1 LSFSL
6 TKKRFA
12 VKSIIFLAIPLVL
25 SAYTHL
31 WNIAGFP
38 AIHPD
43 EGVYMKRAML
53 VMNGTGPHDYAAIF
67 DHPGNAESS
76 YDHPYFGQIFLAA
89 VLGMIG
95 YPNSLNPSADGNVH
109 SIEMLYLVPRVL
121 MGLLA
126 VLDTFL
132 VYKIAE
138 RRYSRNVAL
147 IASVVFAVMPLS
159 WLYRWVLLD
168 SILLPFLLS
177 SILLAIY
184 TKSTKVDTKDNHNS
198 KGINRNIIVL
208 LSGILLGLSI
218 YTKIPAFTMI
228 PLIGLLIYQNNNK
241 SLKTLGL
248 WFIPVILIP
257 LMWPAYSISVGQFDE
272 WMRGVLWQGVERN
285 EGTGFL
291 PDIKLTQVLKSDPVL
306 FILGSAGF
314 IFSIIKRDFFPLM
327 WIIPYLVL
335 LAIVGWVILFHW
347 IPVLP
352 AFCIAIGRLI
362 EGVSQKIFRKTSK
375 QKSLIFSSIVIL
387 GVFGLVITS
396 LLIFTNFSS
405 SEFEAAAFVTK
416 YLQESNHSGSKPNKD
431 NNNIKDGVTVVTSP
445 IFSWI
450 LKYVFKNDH
459 ISSHI
464 RDSQPLQTDKVL
476 LIADGIYKTFILK
489 ETQEDEKQ
497 FGRIRIIYDNTRT
510 ISKFDKSNDYYNLV
524 KNIYPYDN
532 IIRHAW
538 SNEIDVRAN

>member
-1 LSFSL
+1 MKIHINPIL
-6 TKKRFA
+6 
-12 VKSIIFLAIPLVL
+12 FLAIPLVL

-38 AIHPD
+38 SVHVD
-43 EGVYMKRAML
+43 EAHYMRRAML
-53 VMNGTGPHDYAAIF
+53 VSKNLGPQDPYYQ
-67 DHPGNAESS
+67 

-147 IASVVFAVMPLS
+147 IASVVFAVMPAT
-159 WLYRWVLLD
+159 WLLRRIYLD

-198 KGINRNIIVL
+198 VGINRNIIVL

-228 PLIGLLIYQNNNK
+228 PLVGLLIYQNNNK

-272 WMRGVLWQGVERN
+272 WRGGFQHQTQR
-285 EGTGFL
+285 TGIPLLDSVTTMFE
-291 PDIKLTQVLKSDPVL
+291 IDPVMVS
-306 FILGSAGF
+306 LGTAGLVF
-314 IFSIIKRDFFPLM
+314 TIIKRDFFCLL
-327 WIIPYLVL
+327 WIVPFTLFSVGIGYLQY
-335 LAIVGWVILFHW
+335 FHL
-347 IPVLP
+347 IIILP
-352 AFCIAIGRLI
+352 ALCIAIGRLI
-362 EGVSQKIFRKTSK
+362 EGLSTTII
-375 QKSLIFSSIVIL
+375 KSRIRQNSSIFCTVVII
-387 GVFGLVITS
+387 GIFGLISSSILITS
-396 LLIFTNFSS
+396 NVNSS
-405 SEFEAAAFVTK
+405 YFQTYAFVVQ
-416 YLQESNHSGSKPNKD
+416 YPPHVD
-431 NNNIKDGVTVVTSP
+431 
-445 IFSWI
+445 
-450 LKYVFKNDH
+450 NDH
-459 ISSHI
+459 NKNERVTLVTNHWWGFNLLWISSYVLGEPY
-464 RDSQPLQTDKVL
+464 DFLLAGTDGNIPKTPVKTEKAL
-476 LIADGIYKTFILK
+476 LLLDQSLK
-489 ETQEDEKQ
+489 DKLFNNPE
-497 FGRIRIIYDNTRT
+497 NT
-510 ISKFDKSNDYYNLV
+510 
-524 KNIYPYDN
+524 KNIQALQLFYNKSKTIRTFVENEPQSYNGTYPYTSMKAM
-532 IIRHAW
+532 I
-538 SNEIDVRAN
+538 SNEKRPFGKLEVRAN